1 MSTFNLSEKNQEL
14 LEELAKR
21 ANTTVDE
28 YLGATFDLTHKLLDE
43 FNNEDGPQKLNSLL
57 FIVLQ
62 SSRQFMMKTNA
73 TGMDISYGDTTL
85 SFKIE
90 EKDELVDLA
99 KQDEPNSTPDYM
111 TLIKKERPL
120 FEENYIKNG
129 GKLDYLK
136 WDECNDGTGS
146 YQADWE
152 AIEEAGI
159 VDAKFDKQIQL
170 DAEDTTSCLHSWVEC
185 AKSKAIPEGHYLMPI
200 QPTEEMVEEAVLEF
214 EGLDIDDIR
223 DRIVFSHQA
232 MIQVF
237 SRQAR

>member
-1 MSTFNLSEKNQEL
+1 MISLYISEKNHEL

-21 ANTTVDE
+21 ANSTVDE
-28 YLGATFDLTHKLLDE
+28 YLGATLDLTHKLLDE
-43 FNNEDGPQKLNSLL
+43 FDNDNSPHKLNSLL

-73 TGMDISYGDTTL
+73 ATMEISYGDTAL
-85 SFKIE
+85 SLKI
-90 EKDELVDLA
+90 KDELNDLA
-99 KQDEPNSTPDYM
+99 EQDGHEEPADYM
-111 TLIKKERPL
+111 ALIKKERPL

-129 GKLDYLK
+129 GKLNYLK

-159 VDAKFDKQIQL
+159 VDAKFDEQIQL

-214 EGLDIDDIR
+214 EGLNINDIR

-237 SRQAR
+237 SR

>member
-1 MSTFNLSEKNQEL
+1 MSSLNISEKNHEL

-21 ANTTVDE
+21 ANSTVDE
-28 YLGATFDLTHKLLDE
+28 YLGATLDLTHKLLDE
-43 FNNEDGPQKLNSLL
+43 FDNDNGPQKLNSLL

-73 TGMDISYGDTTL
+73 ATMEISYGDTAL
-85 SFKIE
+85 SLKI
-90 EKDELVDLA
+90 KDELNDLA
-99 KQDEPNSTPDYM
+99 EQDGHEEPADYM
-111 TLIKKERPL
+111 ALIKKERPL

-129 GKLDYLK
+129 GKLNYLK

-159 VDAKFDKQIQL
+159 VDAKFDEQIQL

-214 EGLDIDDIR
+214 EGLNINDIR

-237 SRQAR
+237 SR

>member
-21 ANTTVDE
+21 ANSTVDE
-28 YLGATFDLTHKLLDE
+28 YLGATLDLTHKLLDE
-43 FNNEDGPQKLNSLL
+43 FDNDNSPHKLNSLL

-73 TGMDISYGDTTL
+73 ATMEISYGDTAL
-85 SFKIE
+85 SLKI
-90 EKDELVDLA
+90 KDELNDLA
-99 KQDEPNSTPDYM
+99 EQDGHEEPADYM
-111 TLIKKERPL
+111 ALIKKERPL

-129 GKLDYLK
+129 GKLNYLK

-159 VDAKFDKQIQL
+159 VDAKFDEQIQL

-214 EGLDIDDIR
+214 EGLNINDIR

-237 SRQAR
+237 SR